1 MLLTGRLA
9 VEVRPL
15 KMKIQTSRSDF
26 IYVPLSLFVRDKHVD
41 EKSSCGYDS
50 GLTHTH
56 TDPSHNTHSII

>member
-26 IYVPLSLFVRDKHVD
+26 IYVPLYLCLYVTS
-41 EKSSCGYDS
+41 
-50 GLTHTH
+50 T
-56 TDPSHNTHSII
+56 